1 MGDLLRFAVLQN
13 LEFLRP
19 QITHMPARRILHHS
33 IQLNQIHR
41 HPDHGI
47 CRSRLL
53 REQRNQNTKQ
63 AEGFIAEIYI
73 GVLNYMQE
81 SSKPSGVVQYAN
93 MLTRRHF
100 LGASVM
106 GASAALAADLFAA
119 PAGSQTPSADLEKLG
134 AIALAESKKYK
145 ATYCDIRIVRLRD
158 QRLGMRLSADR
169 GTGKTLAVPTVAE
182 DSTFGFGVRVI
193 VNGAWGFASSPLVTK
208 EEIARVT
215 GEAAIIAKANATIQ
229 PKPIQLAPVKAYRDR
244 WETPHEKDPFAV
256 SIEEKLELLRSSSE
270 EIKKNQRV
278 FGSSATLSLRSEDK
292 YFASTEGSSI
302 QQLILQIYGNLDATA
317 VDRQAGISRSRSYVP
332 TQAAAGWEYVPEMN
346 FRENAQ
352 RIREEVLEHLAAP
365 PVKEGKKDLIL
376 MPNHLMLTVHESVAH
391 PTELDRAL
399 GYEANY
405 AGTSYITP
413 ATIGKRIASDHITV
427 IGDRTSP
434 RALGTVGY
442 DDDGVKSSS
451 FTIID
456 KGIFRNFQTTREQAH
471 LVGDKES
478 HGCSQADSW
487 ATVPFQRMP
496 NVWLK
501 PGPADVSLDDLISGI
516 DDGVLI
522 DGRGSYSIDQQR
534 YNFQFGGD
542 AFWEIKGG
550 KKRGMISRVAYQAR
564 TPDFW
569 QACDGTAGP
578 AYWRQYG
585 TTGDAKGE
593 PTQIN
598 SISHGCS
605 PTRFRKINVL
615 VTD

>member
-1 MGDLLRFAVLQN
+1 MF
-13 LEFLRP
+13 
-19 QITHMPARRILHHS
+19 
-33 IQLNQIHR
+33 
-41 HPDHGI
+41 
-47 CRSRLL
+47 
-53 REQRNQNTKQ
+53 
-63 AEGFIAEIYI
+63 
-73 GVLNYMQE
+73 
-81 SSKPSGVVQYAN
+81 
-93 MLTRRHF
+93 TRRSF
-100 LGASVM
+100 LAG
-106 GASAALAADLFAA
+106 SAATAAERLFAA
-119 PAGSQTPSADLEKLG
+119 SKDSKTPAPELEKLG
-134 AIALAESKKYK
+134 DVALREAKKYK

-158 QRLGMRLSADR
+158 QRIGLRLSADR
-169 GTGKTLAVPTVAE
+169 ATGKTLAVPGVAE
-182 DSTFGFGVRVI
+182 DTSYGFGVRVI
-193 VNGAWGFASSPLVTK
+193 VSGAWGFAASPLVTP
-208 EEIARVT
+208 EEIARIT

-229 PKPIQLAPVKAYRDR
+229 PKPVMLAPVKAYRDR
-244 WETPHEKDPFAV
+244 WQTPHDKDPLAV
-256 SIEEKLELLRSSSE
+256 PVGEKIDLLRRAAE
-270 EIKKNQRV
+270 EVKKNAKV
-278 FGSSATLSLRSEDK
+278 FASTASLSLRSEDK
-292 YFASTEGSSI
+292 YFASSEGSSI

-317 VDRQAGISRSRSYVP
+317 VDRENNISRTRSYVP

-346 FRENAQ
+346 LEENAQ
-352 RIREEVLEHLAAP
+352 RIREEVVEHLSAP
-365 PVKEGKKDLIL
+365 PVRAGKKDLLL
-376 MPNHLMLTVHESVAH
+376 MPNHLMLTIHESVAH
-391 PTELDRAL
+391 PTELDRAM

-405 AGTSYITP
+405 AGTSYITLDK
-413 ATIGKRIASDHITV
+413 IGKRIASEHCTF

-442 DDDGVKSSS
+442 DDDGVKASQ

-456 KGIFRNFQTTREQAH
+456 KGIFRNYQTTREQAH
-471 LVGDKES
+471 IVGDKES

-501 PGPADVSLDDLISGI
+501 AGPRETTPENLISGI

-550 KKRGMISRVAYQAR
+550 KKRGMISRVSYQAR

-578 AYWRQYG
+578 QYWRQFG

-605 PTRFRKINVL
+605 PTRFRQVSVL

>member
-1 MGDLLRFAVLQN
+1 
-13 LEFLRP
+13 
-19 QITHMPARRILHHS
+19 
-33 IQLNQIHR
+33 
-41 HPDHGI
+41 
-47 CRSRLL
+47 
-53 REQRNQNTKQ
+53 
-63 AEGFIAEIYI
+63 
-73 GVLNYMQE
+73 
-81 SSKPSGVVQYAN
+81 

-100 LGASVM
+100 LAAG
-106 GASAALAADLFAA
+106 SAAFAA
-119 PAGSQTPSADLEKLG
+119 QLFSAPKDSSTPSADLEKLG
-134 AIALAESKKYK
+134 AVALNESKKYK
-145 ATYCDIRIVRLRD
+145 ATYCDVRIVRLRD
-158 QRLGMRLSADR
+158 QRVGIRLSSDR
-169 GTGKTLAVPTVAE
+169 SGKTQAVPTVGE
-182 DSTFGFGVRVI
+182 DASFAFGVRII
-193 VNGAWGFASSPLVTK
+193 VNGAWGFASSPIVTP
-208 EEIARVT
+208 EEIARIT

-229 PKPIQLAPVKAYRDR
+229 PRPIELAPVPKYRDR

-256 SIEEKLELLRSSSE
+256 PMAEKLEILRRATAE
-270 EIKKNQRV
+270 VKKNPKV
-278 FGSSATLSLRSEDK
+278 FGSTASFNVRSEDK

-302 QQLILQIYGNLDATA
+302 QQLILQIYGNVDATA
-317 VDRQAGISRSRSYVP
+317 TDRALGITRTRNYTP
-332 TQAAAGWEYVPEMN
+332 TQASAGWEYVPEMN
-346 FRENAQ
+346 LEENAS
-352 RIREEVLEHLAAP
+352 RIREEVVEHLTAP
-365 PVKEGKKDLIL
+365 PVTPGKKDLIL
-376 MPNHLMLTVHESVAH
+376 MPNHLMLTIHESVAH

-413 ATIGKRIASDHITV
+413 DKIGKRIASEHCTF

-434 RALGTVGY
+434 RALGTAGY
-442 DDDGVKSSS
+442 DDDGVKTSV

-456 KGIFRNFQTTREQAH
+456 KGIFRNYQTTREQAH

-496 NVWLK
+496 NVYLK
-501 PGPADVSLDDLISGI
+501 PGPSETTLESLISGI

-550 KKRGMISRVAYQAR
+550 KKGNMISAVAYQGR

-578 AYWRQYG
+578 SYWRQFG

-605 PTRFRKINVL
+605 PTRFRQINVL
-615 VTD
+615 RTD